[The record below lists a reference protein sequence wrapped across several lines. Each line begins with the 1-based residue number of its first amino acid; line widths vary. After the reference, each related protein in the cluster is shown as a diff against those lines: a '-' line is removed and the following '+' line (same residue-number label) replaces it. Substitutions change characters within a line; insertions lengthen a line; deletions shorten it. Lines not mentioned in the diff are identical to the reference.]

1 MSGKHDEVTERETA
15 MTRERSRQWFVI
27 AGAAVGLA
35 FCGMAAAQPSGGTA
49 AFGATSLHAPADS
62 TIPTGPLGEAVRLG
76 RSIFNNPQA
85 YVKAYVG
92 NGLTC
97 SNCHLNGG
105 TQAWGG
111 PLIGVWGVFPAY
123 IARSATVETLED
135 RLNDC
140 FRRSMNGK
148 PLPLDSPEM
157 KALLAYSWWLSSGV
171 PTGQSVVGRGFE
183 RAAPPAA
190 APDPARGKTLYAAKC
205 AACHG
210 ADGAG
215 TRGANGTYVFP
226 PLWGPASF
234 NTGAGMARLVT
245 AASFVQSQDAAGR
258 RRLAVGARR
267 LRHRG
272 VLHARTSSRVC
283 GHDRRTGR
291 KAKGPQTH
299 ADDAARSRPRPES
312 ISGSRRRVRQDR
324 PRACLPAPP
333 VAAAR
338 HR

>member
-1 MSGKHDEVTERETA
+1 MRRK
-15 MTRERSRQWFVI
+15 RSRQWIAI
-27 AGAAVGLA
+27 AGATAGLA
-35 FCGMAAAQPSGGTA
+35 FCGTAAAQPAGVAT
-49 AFGATSLHAPADS
+49 AFGATTLHAPADS
-62 TIPTGPLGEAVRLG
+62 TIPAGPLGDAVRLG
-76 RSIFNNPQA
+76 RDIFNNPQG

-123 IARSATVETLED
+123 SARSATVQTLED

-140 FRRSMNGK
+140 FLRSMNGK
-148 PLPLDSPEM
+148 VLPLGSPEM

-183 RAAPPAA
+183 RASPPAA
-190 APDPARGKTLYAAKC
+190 APDPARGRTLYAAKC
-205 AACHG
+205 AGCHG

-226 PLWGPASF
+226 PLWGTASF

-245 AASFVQSQDAAGR
+245 AASFVQTKMPLGAGGSLSVRDAY
-258 RRLAVGARR
+258 
-267 LRHRG
+267 
-272 VLHARTSSRVC
+272 
-283 GHDRRTGR
+283 DI
-291 KAKGPQTH
+291 
-299 ADDAARSRPRPES
+299 AAYFTREPRPEFA
-312 ISGSRRRVRQDR
+312 GTTTDWPKGER
-324 PRACLPAPP
+324 PAD
-333 VAAAR
+333 AR
-338 HR
+338 